1 MFKFAVLFALLLGLP
16 ACADP
21 TAAQNLAQANA
32 FLAGNAK
39 QPGVVVLP
47 SGLQYKVLQ
56 SGPAGGASPLVDD
69 HVIVNYEGKLPGGQV
84 FDSSYQRGHPDVF
97 VAGQLIK
104 AWTEALQ
111 KMHPGDVWMLY
122 APPDLAYGEKGVG
135 PIPPNSALVFKI
147 ELLSILPRDASVGNG

>member
-1 MFKFAVLFALLLGLP
+1 MRSGPAAIRPARSEPGPSMRRLAVFAALLCLT

-21 TAAQNLAQANA
+21 RIAADLAQANA

-47 SGLQYKVLQ
+47 SGLQYRVLT
-56 SGPAGGASPLVDD
+56 SGQAGGASPLATD
-69 HVIVNYEGKLPGGQV
+69 N
-84 FDSSYQRGHPDVF
+84 QRGEPAIFTV
-97 VAGQLIK
+97 GQLIP

-111 KMHPGDVWMLY
+111 KMHPGDTWMLY
-122 APPDLAYGEKGVG
+122 APPSLAYGVKGVG

-147 ELLSILPRDASVGNG
+147 QLIGVLPRDASVGDG